1 MNKLIL
7 LCILTIGL
15 VQADLP
21 VHCMKHQI
29 TGKWKMEVSQTKLK
43 GMGAVP
49 CGHHVP
55 DSQQSSYQAGFDDF
69 KAADT
74 FEVNLSNDYSVQDK
88 DRKTSGQWTMV
99 YDEGFEVE
107 HNGVKYF
114 AFSKYAPNGS
124 DYKSYCGETLIGW
137 YNNLKTGEKG
147 CYRAKKTDGDN
158 EATDSYQLISVVQ
171 PEFIQKSTRHGD
183 RVKLHKNFDN
193 HKEAVDK
200 LNSIPKTWKA
210 KAYDHFEG
218 MSMMELNKMAG
229 RRKHFQGKSIKK
241 ASFTQIKSGD
251 VSGLPKQFSLEQYL
265 DPPRQQKQCGS
276 CYAISTMEMLSARLK
291 MKGEQVTLS
300 PQYSVDCNYFNQ
312 GCDGGYPFLV
322 EKFASEQ
329 YLVTEEQY
337 PYKGD
342 VGTCKK
348 IDFSQSSKVYG
359 AKNYKYIGG
368 GYGLSNE
375 RDIMM
380 ELYTNGP
387 VIMNFEPSYD
397 FMYYE
402 SGIYHSVAEHDWS
415 TQDRPEWEKV
425 DHSVLCYGWGEEDGV
440 KFWLLQNSWGSQWG
454 ENGSFR
460 MKRGVDESA
469 IESMA
474 EAADPVIYSRSNSEF
489 IELKKEQNLR
499 KQ

>member
-1 MNKLIL
+1 MNQLIL
-7 LCILTIGL
+7 ISVLAISL

-21 VHCMKHQI
+21 VHCLRHQI
-29 TGKWKMEVSQTKLK
+29 VGKWKMEVSDVQLR
-43 GMGAVP
+43 GMGSVP

-55 DSQQSSYQAGFDDF
+55 DTQHSSYKAGWEDF
-69 KAADT
+69 RASDS
-74 FEVNLSNDYSVQDK
+74 FELTLGNDYTVTDK
-88 DRKTSGQWTMV
+88 DRRQSGSWTMV

-114 AFSKYAPNGS
+114 AFSKYEPNGV
-124 DYKSYCGETLIGW
+124 DYKSLCGETLIGW
-137 YNNLKTGEKG
+137 YNNLKTGDKG
-147 CYRAKKTDGDN
+147 CYRAYKADGNVD
-158 EATDSYQLISVVQ
+158 ATDSYKLISVVQ

-183 RVKLHKNFDN
+183 RVKLTKDFTN

-200 LNSIPKTWKA
+200 LNSIPKLWKA

-218 MSMMELNKMAG
+218 KSLLELNQMAG
-229 RRKHFQGKSIKK
+229 RRRHYQGKTVKR
-241 ASFTQIKSGD
+241 ASFTQLKTSD
-251 VSGLPKQFSLEQYL
+251 VSDLPKTYTLERYL

-291 MKGEQVTLS
+291 MKGEKVTLS
-300 PQYSVDCNYFNQ
+300 PQYSVDCNYYNQ

-375 RDIMM
+375 RDIML
-380 ELYTNGP
+380 ELFNNGP
-387 VIMNFEPSYD
+387 VIMNFEPGQD
-397 FMYYE
+397 FMYYS
-402 SGIYHSVAEHDWS
+402 SGIYHSVAQHEWS
-415 TQDRPEWEKV
+415 SSDRPEWEKV
-425 DHSVLCYGWGEEDGV
+425 DHSVLCYGWGEENGV
-440 KFWLLQNSWGSQWG
+440 KFWLLQNSWGKQWG
-454 ENGSFR
+454 EQGNFR
-460 MKRGVDESA
+460 MKRGADESA

-474 EAADPVIYSRSNSEF
+474 EAADPVIYSKSSGEF
-489 IELKKEQNLR
+489 IEISQSNLR